1 LTRAALIWIKSFCF
15 LEDTQTLRRVLG
27 RFAQRERKVPELC
40 FEADC
45 LASFTLSLKERV
57 KEDSSVELTS
67 FKDLLNNRIN
77 EYVVEVLA
85 AFYGNLIVF
94 VKECEI
100 IVDRGHLDALKPFEG
115 RYLFKKVFLKIR
127 PKSKFLIIKLRQNSA
142 IGSKFFD
149 WIKTIGKKSLYLIN
163 QEIMRT
169 FTNFKNGQAIL
180 QAALTQ
186 LVQYYHR
193 FQKILAHNSFK
204 HISARNEMLN
214 IHHLMVEIEKY
225 KPTY

>member
-27 RFAQRERKVPELC
+27 HFAQRERKVPELC

-142 IGSKFFD
+142 IGSKFFERL
-149 WIKTIGKKSLYLIN
+149 GKIFGPYKPGNNEDVHEFLN
-163 QEIMRT
+163 D
-169 FTNFKNGQAIL
+169 QAIL
-180 QAALTQ
+180 QAALNQ
-186 LVQYYHR
+186 LMQYYHR

>member
-1 LTRAALIWIKSFCF
+1 M
-15 LEDTQTLRRVLG
+15 
-27 RFAQRERKVPELC
+27 
-40 FEADC
+40 
-45 LASFTLSLKERV
+45 
-57 KEDSSVELTS
+57 
-67 FKDLLNNRIN
+67 NNRID
-77 EYVVEVLA
+77 EYVEEVLQ

-100 IVDRGHLDALKPFEG
+100 IIDRGNIDSLKQFEG
-115 RYLFKKVFLKIR
+115 IFLCLFKAKLMTNIF
-127 PKSKFLIIKLRQNSA
+127 KFKGNIPQLVRSFSN
-142 IGSKFFD
+142 D
-149 WIKTIGKKSLYLIN
+149 WKKSLDLIN

-193 FQKILAHNSFK
+193 FQKVLAHNSYK

-214 IHHLMVEIEKY
+214 IHHLMVEIKKY